1 MLSDVKIR
9 QAKAEDKPYR
19 LRDSHGLYLEVRPNG
34 TKHWRYRYR
43 INDKENLFAIGTY
56 PTISLMEAR
65 KARDEARELIRTG
78 IHPSQARRKQQT
90 IQRLQN
96 TEENFELIARE
107 WLKKKEANW
116 SPYYHRQA
124 IKCLENNAFPVI
136 GKMPIRAIKPAD
148 LLNILQEMESRGAET
163 FAMHLRQWC
172 SAIFRYAVV
181 TLRADHDPAA
191 SLKGAVM
198 RPKVTHC
205 RPMLRNDITDFLS
218 KVDQYGGNLTTVIT
232 LRLLLYLFVRT
243 VELRKARWEEFDL
256 ENAIWVIPESRMK
269 MKRKHLV
276 PLSAQAIELITVLRS
291 ITGANDFLFPNSR
304 RPTEDCMSATTIN
317 RALEHM
323 GYPPGSWT
331 AHDFRA
337 TASTHLHE
345 MGFSSLVIE
354 RQLAHVETNRVRGAY
369 NHAEYLEER
378 RSMMQSWADWIDA
391 LHKKNKQN
399 QAIR

>member
-9 QAKAEDKPYR
+9 QAKAEDKTYK
-19 LRDSHGLYLEVRPNG
+19 LSDGQGLHLEVRPNG

-43 INDKENLFAIGTY
+43 INGKENLFAIGRY
-56 PTISLMEAR
+56 PLISLGEAR
-65 KARDEARELIRTG
+65 KERDEARDLVRAG
-78 IHPSQARRKQQT
+78 IHPSQVRREQKATQK
-90 IQRLQN
+90 LQN
-96 TEENFELIARE
+96 GENFERIARE
-107 WLKKKEANW
+107 WLKKKEATW

-124 IKCLENNAFPVI
+124 ISCLENNAFPAI
-136 GKMPIRAIKPAD
+136 GKMPIRMIKPAD
-148 LLNILQEMESRGAET
+148 LLNILQKMESRGAET
-163 FAMHLRQWC
+163 YALHLRQWC

-181 TLRADHDPAA
+181 TLRADYDPAA
-191 SLKGAVM
+191 ALKGAVM
-198 RPKVTHC
+198 RPRINHC
-205 RPMLRNDITDFLS
+205 RPMQREDITGFLG
-218 KVDQYGGNLTTVIT
+218 KIDQYGGNLTTVII

-276 PLSAQAIELITVLRS
+276 PLSSQALDLLVVLRS
-291 ITGANDFLFPNSR
+291 ITGSNVFLFPNSR
-304 RPTEDCMSATTIN
+304 RPTADCMSATTVN

-345 MGFSSLVIE
+345 MNFPSIIIE
-354 RQLAHVETNRVRGAY
+354 RQLAHVEQNTVRGAY

-391 LHKKNKQN
+391 LHEKNK
-399 QAIR
+399 

>member
-9 QAKAEDKPYR
+9 QAKAEERTYK
-19 LRDSHGLYLEVRPNG
+19 LTDSHGLFLEVRPNG

-43 INDKENLFAIGTY
+43 IAGKENLFAIGPY
-56 PTISLMEAR
+56 PQISLGEAR
-65 KARDEARELIRTG
+65 QERDKARDLVRSGT
-78 IHPSQARRKQQT
+78 HPSHVRREQKNTQT
-90 IQRLQN
+90 LQN
-96 TEENFELIARE
+96 EENFERIARE

-124 IKCLENNAFPVI
+124 INCLENNAFPAI
-136 GKMPIRAIKPAD
+136 GKMPIRMIKPAD
-148 LLNILQEMESRGAET
+148 LLSILQDMESRGAET
-163 FAMHLRQWC
+163 YALHLRQWC

-181 TLRADHDPAA
+181 TLRADYDPAA
-191 SLKGAVM
+191 ALKGAVM
-198 RPKVTHC
+198 RPKVNHC
-205 RPMLRNDITDFLS
+205 RPMQRDDVTDFLN
-218 KVDQYGGNLTTVIT
+218 KVDQYGGNLTTVII

-276 PLSAQAIELITVLRS
+276 PLSAQAVDLLVVLRS
-291 ITGANDFLFPNSR
+291 ITGSNVFLFPNSR
-304 RPTEDCMSATTIN
+304 RPTADCLSATTVN

-345 MGFSSLVIE
+345 MNFPSIIIE
-354 RQLAHVETNRVRGAY
+354 RQLAHIEKNTVRGAY
-369 NHAEYLEER
+369 NHAEYLKER
-378 RSMMQSWADWIDA
+378 RSMMQSWANWIDA
-391 LHKKNKQN
+391 LKEAQFG
-399 QAIR
+399 QA